1 MNKPKY
7 QITQRARK
15 KMNKEVRASA
25 IQPNPQPM
33 SNTTKATG
41 LLSRYPKKVLKKET
55 ASLKSLDKN
64 LSAKRKKL
72 QNPHSKRTS
81 PGSPGTEER
90 DAAPKIV
97 HIEGKRWIKSTES
110 KIQANKKVMRRQTL
124 KKKGR

>member
-25 IQPNPQPM
+25 IQPNPKPM
-33 SNTTKATG
+33 SNTIKPAS
-41 LLSRYPKKVLKKET
+41 LLSRYPKKVQKKEA
-55 ASLKSLDKN
+55 ASLKSLN
-64 LSAKRKKL
+64 RNISAKRKKIKS
-72 QNPHSKRTS
+72 PHSKRTA
-81 PGSPGTEER
+81 PGTPGTQER
-90 DAAPKIV
+90 QAAPKNV

-110 KIQANKKVMRRQTL
+110 KIQASKKVMRRQTL

>member
-25 IQPNPQPM
+25 IQPNPKPM
-33 SNTTKATG
+33 SNTTKPAS
-41 LLSRYPKKVLKKET
+41 LLSRYPKKVQKKEK

-72 QNPHSKRTS
+72 LSPHSKRTS

-90 DAAPKIV
+90 QAAPKIV

-110 KIQANKKVMRRQTL
+110 KIQANKKVMRRQTM

>member
-15 KMNKEVRASA
+15 KMNKEIRASA

-33 SNTTKATG
+33 SNTTKAAS

-64 LSAKRKKL
+64 LSVKRKKL
-72 QNPHSKRTS
+72 QSPHSKRTS
-81 PGSPGTEER
+81 PGSPGTEAR

>member
-25 IQPNPQPM
+25 IQPNPKPM
-33 SNTTKATG
+33 SNTTKPAS
-41 LLSRYPKKVLKKET
+41 LLSRYPKKVKKKEE

-64 LSAKRKKL
+64 LSVKRKKI
-72 QNPHSKRTS
+72 QSPHSKRTS
-81 PGSPGTEER
+81 PGSPGTQER
-90 DAAPKIV
+90 QAAPKNV